1 MVNYVE
7 MAERMEL
14 AFGMGQRVGIKRT
27 RSPTT
32 LLCLTLRVVN
42 ANTIQVN
49 RKLFVGRAHALSEHD
64 HDTQTSR
71 KICSRLRDAK
81 VVQTASCQHDGG
93 RHCTERCAAASIVLA
108 SCREVDFSVIDSTCC
123 SPTGP
128 AANYF
133 RLRRDVIAHR
143 DSSPSR

>member
-1 MVNYVE
+1 VNFKPDCVANYVE
-7 MAERMEL
+7 MVERMEL

-27 RSPTT
+27 RSHTT
-32 LLCLTLRVVN
+32 LLCFTLRVVN

-64 HDTQTSR
+64 HDTLTSR

-93 RHCTERCAAASIVLA
+93 ATVQSDALQQVVLA
-108 SCREVDFSVIDSTCC
+108 SCREVDFL
-123 SPTGP
+123 
-128 AANYF
+128 A
-133 RLRRDVIAHR
+133 
-143 DSSPSR
+143 